1 MFDRQV
7 TYENV
12 KRRVSELTEMKTL
25 IIGLS
30 LVVDHPERRTVHAPN
45 NYWLEMLADGMPA
58 SVTTLVIK
66 IQISKVPR
74 PQGTEGINLREYLS
88 LVKWDLMADKLKS
101 KARLKEVNIRIR
113 VSSPLPAEVGTTEH
127 IREWMEDLFSD
138 HVQGAF
144 LVR

>member
-1 MFDRQV
+1 MLDRQV

-12 KRRVSELTEMKTL
+12 KRGVSQLTEMKTL

-30 LVVDHPERRTVHAPN
+30 LVVDHPERWTFHVPN

-74 PQGTEGINLREYLS
+74 PQEGGGINLREYLS
-88 LVKWDLMADKLKS
+88 LVKWGLMADKLKS
-101 KARLKEVNIRIR
+101 KASLKEVNIRIR

-127 IREWMEDLFSD
+127 IREWMEDMFPNN
-138 HVQGAF
+138 VQGV
-144 LVR
+144 LRLP